1 LLGKLYAEPL
11 RELDPAA
18 PAAQDCPMSRLYLAL
33 FLVGVVVPAAAQSP
47 PKQKSAQPNSFVLT
61 LKTGSVR
68 FADESQTVSGGDWSF
83 DRSASS
89 VAALEGE
96 TRVGGG
102 TENLSLGFEAL
113 RYDTRFKPANGSGV
127 GGTMYTRAFLAKSK
141 YYFLPGSAWQ
151 PYVGG
156 GFGIVQAFD
165 YSGPLHSAEGIG
177 YQGVVGMQLR
187 ADRIGMKVEYLGLLA
202 RLTDDEGE
210 RINLSSHGL
219 FVGLSFYFGR
229 R

>member
-1 LLGKLYAEPL
+1 MIL
-11 RELDPAA
+11 
-18 PAAQDCPMSRLYLAL
+18 CMSRWFFVLLLAGTAL
-33 FLVGVVVPAAAQSP
+33 PAMGQSP
-47 PKQKSAQPNSFVLT
+47 PPKERDAQPNTFVLT
-61 LKTGSVR
+61 IKTGNVKL
-68 FADESQTVSGGDWSF
+68 ADDSQTIGGNDWF
-83 DRSASS
+83 FERSATDI
-89 VAALEGE
+89 AAIEGE
-96 TRVGGG
+96 TRVGDA
-102 TENLSLGFEAL
+102 TENLSLGFEVL
-113 RYDTRFKPANGSGV
+113 RYDNRFKSAGASGV

-165 YSGPLHSAEGIG
+165 YSGPLHSSEGLG

-187 ADRIGMKVEYLGLLA
+187 GERIGLKMEYLGLLA
-202 RLTDDEGE
+202 RVTDDSGNK
-210 RINLSSHGL
+210 INLSSHGV

>member
-1 LLGKLYAEPL
+1 
-11 RELDPAA
+11 
-18 PAAQDCPMSRLYLAL
+18 MSRLCLGLFLAVLAL
-33 FLVGVVVPAAAQSP
+33 PAAGQSLP
-47 PKQKSAQPNSFVLT
+47 PKQRTHPNSFVLT

-68 FADESQTVSGGDWSF
+68 FADESQTVSGNNWSF

-89 VAALEGE
+89 IAALEGE
-96 TRVGGG
+96 SRMGAG
-102 TENLSLGFEAL
+102 TENVSLGFEVL
-113 RYDTRFKPANGSGV
+113 RYDNRFRAASGSGV

-156 GFGIVQAFD
+156 GFGMVQAFD
-165 YSGPLHSAEGIG
+165 YSAPLHSAEGVG

-187 ADRIGMKVEYLGLLA
+187 ADRVGLKMEYLGLLA
-202 RLTDDEGE
+202 RLSDDNGD
-210 RINLSSHGL
+210 RINVSSHGL
-219 FVGLSFYFGR
+219 FVGLGFYFGR

>member
-1 LLGKLYAEPL
+1 MLLAGMAL
-11 RELDPAA
+11 PAA
-18 PAAQDCPMSRLYLAL
+18 
-33 FLVGVVVPAAAQSP
+33 GQSAP
-47 PKQKSAQPNSFVLT
+47 PKQRSAQPNTFVLT
-61 LKTGSVR
+61 IKTGSVR
-68 FADESQTVSGGDWSF
+68 LADASQTIAGNDWTL
-83 DRSASS
+83 DRSARSI
-89 VAALEGE
+89 AAIEGE

-102 TENLSLGFEAL
+102 TESLSLGFEVL
-113 RYDTRFKPANGSGV
+113 RHDNRFRPESGSGV

-165 YSGPLHSAEGIG
+165 YSGPLHSAEGVG
-177 YQGVVGMQLR
+177 YQGIVGMQLR
-187 ADRIGMKVEYLGLLA
+187 GDRVGLKMEYLGLWA
-202 RLTDDEGE
+202 HPADDNGNK
-210 RINLSSHGL
+210 INLSSHGL

>member
-1 LLGKLYAEPL
+1 
-11 RELDPAA
+11 
-18 PAAQDCPMSRLYLAL
+18 MSRWYLVLLLAGVAL
-33 FLVGVVVPAAAQSP
+33 PAMSQSSS
-47 PKQKSAQPNSFVLT
+47 PKQRSAQPNSFVLT

-68 FADESQTVSGGDWSF
+68 FADESQTISGSDWSF
-83 DRSASS
+83 ERSASS
-89 VAALEGE
+89 VAAFEGE
-96 TRVGGG
+96 ARVGGG
-102 TENLSLGFEAL
+102 TENLSLGFEVL
-113 RYDTRFKPANGSGV
+113 RYDNRFRPASGSGV

-165 YSGPLHSAEGIG
+165 YSGPLHSAEGVG

-187 ADRIGMKVEYLGLLA
+187 ADRIGLKMEYLGLLA
-202 RLTDDEGE
+202 RLTDDNGD